1 MKRLLLMISSLVVV
15 ACLFIGLKSA
25 TMQLRTQTVAAR
37 QLSQAQ
43 TQLVTQ
49 AQMDLTVLEQ
59 RVHELNHALRAREA
73 EASQD
78 SSSALFSLVG
88 AKHLSAAQSEQ
99 LLAALGF
106 NWASNPDFVV
116 VSKESL
122 DQISVNGI
130 KDMALTGTA
139 AAVLAVKPEE
149 KERLD
154 TLMHG
159 LATDYEAW
167 ARSQVQ
173 RGEPNGEVVAKYT
186 MPSDSDFSQSLSNRF
201 TSGVMEALGAERGN
215 LLIEYAWSWMNDL
228 NMLGGG
234 ATTMTLKSRATGGDS
249 AIDLELK
256 SADGGSMYTT
266 ISPYQ
271 PFPAAFRPLFPN
283 GWADIVK
290 REGFALPPSF
300 EKK

>member
-1 MKRLLLMISSLVVV
+1 
-15 ACLFIGLKSA
+15 
-25 TMQLRTQTVAAR
+25 MQLRAQTLAAH
-37 QLSQAQ
+37 QSSQAQ
-43 TQLVTQ
+43 TQLVAQ

-59 RVHELNHALRAREA
+59 RVHELNQSLRAREA

-78 SSSALFSLVG
+78 GSSALLSLAG

-106 NWASNPDFVV
+106 NWATSPDFVV

-122 DQISVNGI
+122 KQISVNGI
-130 KDMALTGTA
+130 KDMALTSTA
-139 AAVLAVKPEE
+139 SAVLAVKPEE
-149 KERLD
+149 KKRLD

-167 ARSQVQ
+167 AQAQVQ
-173 RGEPNGEVVAKYT
+173 REEPTGDAVAKYT
-186 MPSDSDFSQSLSNRF
+186 IPSDPDFSQSLSNRF
-201 TSGVMEALGAERGN
+201 TSGVLGVLGAERGN

-234 ATTMTLKSRATGGDS
+234 ATTMTLKSRASGGDTL
-249 AIDLELK
+249 IDLELK

-271 PFPAAFRPLFPN
+271 PFPASLRPVFPN
-283 GWADIVK
+283 GWTDVAK